1 MHAILN
7 EGQISSISSVF
18 EKNALEISASRI
30 NMPEQ
35 FNFNWESVASH
46 SPQGAWF
53 PNEEFLANI
62 DKYKYNKFI
71 NIGNTKYSNL
81 CLTPNLLIF
90 RALPPLSLPVQA
102 HY

>member
-7 EGQISSISSVF
+7 EGQISAIGSVF
-18 EKNALEISASRI
+18 EKDALEISASRI

-46 SPQGAWF
+46 TPQGAWF
-53 PNEEFLANI
+53 PNEEFLSNI

-71 NIGNTKYSNL
+71 NIGNNIHVKILNS
-81 CLTPNLLIF
+81 
-90 RALPPLSLPVQA
+90 
-102 HY
+102 